1 VAADSPKENTMSSIE
16 RLTEIYPHENS
27 QGRPW
32 GLHADRLVVGM
43 GLGAPH
49 RDDEPES
56 DLESQARHV
65 FRVMQE
71 LVERSGGG
79 LENIA
84 KATAYVTREEH
95 REPVNGRW
103 WEEIFPDRENRP
115 AYKVLLA
122 ELPPGRLVE
131 LDVLGVLGAT
141 RRKIDLP
148 GVPARDPTVEIGGMV
163 FTSRVHPT
171 VPFADGGIAGG
182 GLRAQ
187 ARQAFENVLALLSR
201 AGGKPR
207 DVVQL
212 IGFSRTP
219 ENAAQIRDVFLEVF
233 PDEETRP
240 PLTTLTNFIPAKF
253 EVMVEMSA
261 RIGDGA

>member
-1 VAADSPKENTMSSIE
+1 MASGP

-27 QGRPW
+27 PGRPW
-32 GLHADRLVVGM
+32 GLHANRLVVGM
-43 GLGAPH
+43 GLSIPYTGADSVP
-49 RDDEPES
+49 

-65 FRVMQE
+65 FRSMRE
-71 LVERSGGG
+71 LIERSGGG

-103 WEEIFPDRENRP
+103 WEEVFPDRQDRP

-122 ELPPGRLVE
+122 DLPPGRLVE

-148 GVPARDPTVEIGGMV
+148 GVPARDPTIEIGGLV

-171 VPFADGGIAGG
+171 VPFADGDIAEG

-187 ARQAFENVLALLSR
+187 ARQAFENVLALLSH
-201 AGGKPR
+201 AGGEPR
-207 DVVQL
+207 EMVQL
-212 IGFSRTP
+212 TSFGRTSGY
-219 ENAAQIRDVFLEVF
+219 AVAVREVF
-233 PDEETRP
+233 EEIFPDHASRP
-240 PLTTLTNFIPAKF
+240 RLDALVNFIPAKF
-253 EVMVEMSA
+253 DVMVEMSA
-261 RIGDGA
+261 RIGDGV